1 MVEVT
6 KPDYLSLVNQG
17 GSGFNVSELV
27 TAMVAAE
34 IEPKRAIQNT
44 KLEKTENSISGIGY
58 LNSQALITKDSF
70 EAIAGANFFEAN
82 SSNESSVSLVVSDE
96 SQLSAANRTISN
108 VQIANRVEAAWLGP
122 AGDKGRD
129 DRAVVGLRHA
139 GA

>member
-34 IEPKRAIQNT
+34 IEPKRSIQNT

-70 EAIAGANFFEAN
+70 EAISGANFFEAN
-82 SSNESSVSLVVSDE
+82 SGNKSSISVVVSDE
-96 SQLSAANRTISN
+96 SQLSTANRTISN
-108 VQIANRVEAAWLGP
+108 VQIA
-122 AGDKGRD
+122 KF
-129 DRAVVGLRHA
+129 
-139 GA
+139 

>member
-70 EAIAGANFFEAN
+70 EAISGANFFEAN
-82 SSNESSVSLVVSDE
+82 SSNESSVSLVITDE
-96 SQLSAANRTISN
+96 SQLSTANRTISN
-108 VQIANRVEAAWLGP
+108 VQIAKEMCLSW
-122 AGDKGRD
+122 
-129 DRAVVGLRHA
+129 
-139 GA
+139 GASIA